1 MRKNPYVS
9 AGPTRTRH
17 HGFVAVIALVGVL
30 AGGWV
35 PAGAQDAPTAQAD
48 SLRAELEVLRAR
60 LDSLAG
66 VVGRSQVDAGVE
78 DREEEPADELAR
90 LRAAARAA
98 AGQTAERGPAGDT
111 TAGAQGTQEF
121 VGRSRSL
128 QALNPEISLNGDI
141 YASIQSEDPNSE
153 NFIPR
158 EFEFSF
164 ISALDPYTRA
174 KVFLAV
180 EEEGGR
186 IEVFPKD
193 GGGEDEDQGASVG
206 VEEGYL
212 EWVALPG
219 GVGLKVGRFFQQ
231 FGQLNRWHSHALQF
245 QSRSLP
251 HLVFIGEGSLAQDGA
266 SLHWLLPTG
275 GSGAYE
281 ATVEVTRS
289 RNEILFGESHRLSYL
304 GHMNGFWPLSA
315 STDLELGVSAL
326 FGDFEDL
333 AGRYRNRLF
342 GAEMAFNWAPPERS
356 LYRGVVV
363 RGGVMLS
370 DPGAVPGLADPDTAL
385 GIWSLAEVKLSR
397 KWVAGGRY
405 EWVENPADATESAW
419 LVSPT
424 LTYWQSEYVRLRAE
438 YDILGNPGNTT
449 GQFTL
454 RITFA
459 MGPHKHETY

>member
-1 MRKNPYVS
+1 MRNSPNGCLRFLAM
-9 AGPTRTRH
+9 AG
-17 HGFVAVIALVGVL
+17 ILALGPIR
-30 AGGWV
+30 AQ
-35 PAGAQDAPTAQAD
+35 AQDIPAARLD
-48 SLRAELEVLRAR
+48 SLRAELEALRAR
-60 LDSLAG
+60 LDSLEG
-66 VVGRSQVDAGVE
+66 IVDHGQTGLQVQEPQETTTDAI
-78 DREEEPADELAR
+78 AR
-90 LRAAARAA
+90 LRAAAQAA
-98 AGQTAERGPAGDT
+98 AGDAAADT
-111 TAGAQGTQEF
+111 MARAQGAQEF
-121 VGRSRSL
+121 VGRARSL

-141 YASIQSEDPNSE
+141 YASIRSDDAAAE

-158 EFEFSF
+158 EFELSLV
-164 ISALDPYTRA
+164 SALDPFTRA

-186 IEVFPKD
+186 IEVFP
-193 GGGEDEDQGASVG
+193 GGGEEEGTEAGVS
-206 VEEGYL
+206 VEEGYV

-251 HLVFIGEGSLAQDGA
+251 HLAFIGEESLAQDGA
-266 SLHWLLPTG
+266 SAHWLLPTG

-289 RNEILFGESHRLSYL
+289 RNEILFGESRGLSYL
-304 GHMNGFWPLSA
+304 GHMNAFWQLTT
-315 STDLELGVSAL
+315 STDLDLGVSAL
-326 FGDFEDL
+326 FGDYEDL
-333 AGRYRNRLF
+333 SGRRGHRLF
-342 GAEMAFNWAPPERS
+342 GAEMSFNWAPPERA

-370 DPGAVPGLADPDTAL
+370 DPGAVSGLLEPDPAW

-397 KWVAGGRY
+397 QWTAGGRY
-405 EWVENPADATESAW
+405 DWVENPENPTESAW
-419 LVSPT
+419 LASPA

-438 YDILGNPGNTT
+438 YDVLGNPGKTT
-449 GQFTL
+449 GQLTL

-459 MGPHKHETY
+459 MGPHRHETY

>member
-1 MRKNPYVS
+1 MRRDLSGSFS
-9 AGPTRTRH
+9 A
-17 HGFVAVIALVGVL
+17 FALVWVVAVGPGRAQ
-30 AGGWV
+30 
-35 PAGAQDAPTAQAD
+35 AQDVPSAQLD
-48 SLRAELEVLRAR
+48 SLRAELELLRAR
-60 LDSLAG
+60 FDSLGAVVAG
-66 VVGRSQVDAGVE
+66 GSVGPEVTDQDATT
-78 DREEEPADELAR
+78 DPLAR

-98 AGQTAERGPAGDT
+98 AGDAAPDT
-111 TAGAQGTQEF
+111 MAQVQGTQEF
-121 VGRSRSL
+121 VGRARSL
-128 QALNPEISLNGDI
+128 QALNPEISLNGDV
-141 YASIQSEDPNSE
+141 YASIQSETPRAE

-158 EFEFSF
+158 EFELSF

-174 KVFLAV
+174 KVFLSA

-186 IEVFPKD
+186 IEVFPD
-193 GGGEDEDQGASVG
+193 GGEEGEEGGVA
-206 VEEGYL
+206 VEEGYI

-219 GVGLKVGRFFQQ
+219 GLGIKVGRFFQQ

-251 HLVFIGEGSLAQDGA
+251 HLAFIGEESLAQDGA
-266 SLHWLLPTG
+266 SAHWLLPTG

-304 GHMNGFWPLSA
+304 GHMNGFWQLSE
-315 STDLELGVSAL
+315 STDLDLGLSAL
-326 FGDFEDL
+326 FGDYRDL
-333 AGRYRNRLF
+333 TGRRGNRLF
-342 GAEMAFNWAPPERS
+342 GAEMSFNWAPPERS

-370 DPGAVPGLADPDTAL
+370 DPGAFSGFTEPEAAL
-385 GIWSLAEVKLSR
+385 GVWTLAEVKLSR
-397 KWVAGGRY
+397 QWIAGGRY
-405 EWVENPADATESAW
+405 GWVENPEDPTESAW
-419 LVSPT
+419 LASPT

-438 YDILGNPGNTT
+438 YDVLGNPGNTT